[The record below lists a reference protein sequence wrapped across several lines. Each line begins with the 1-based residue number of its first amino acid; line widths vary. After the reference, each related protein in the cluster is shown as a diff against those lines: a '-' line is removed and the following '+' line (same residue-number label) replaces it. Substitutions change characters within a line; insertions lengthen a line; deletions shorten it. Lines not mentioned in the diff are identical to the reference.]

1 MKEICS
7 KFVYA
12 KATDAKGKGDS
23 QGFFLFPQT
32 FPGIN
37 RLRETYC
44 ALARLDPE
52 TELGLVL
59 VLSAVC

>member
-1 MKEICS
+1 MLREKET
-7 KFVYA
+7 VRV
-12 KATDAKGKGDS
+12 
-23 QGFFLFPQT
+23 FFLSPPPQT